1 MQAAVEADRRQL
13 KTVYTILFSISLVH
27 MLNDT
32 SQSVIPAIFPILKDS
47 MHLTFFQLGII
58 TFALNMTSSVLQ
70 PVVGLYAD
78 NRPSP
83 YLPSIGMLSTLF
95 GMLGL
100 AFAPNFWMI
109 LISVILIGFGSAAF
123 HPEGSRIAN
132 LAAGSKRGLAQ
143 SIYQVGGNFGQS
155 LAPVLTALIFVPLGQ
170 FGAIWFTTVAGL
182 AALVLL
188 YIASWYREQLRQVR
202 LIVKKPIR
210 AAAGESADLAAGE
223 MKGGERRRKMAMG
236 ALLLLVLL
244 VFVRSWYSIGISNF
258 YAFYLIEEFKIP
270 IDAAQVYI
278 FLFMFAGV
286 AGTFFGGPLADRFG
300 KKNLLLF
307 SMVGSLP
314 FSLLLPYAN
323 AFWAYPVLL
332 LLGFILLSSFSV
344 SVVYAQ
350 DLFPGKVGT
359 ISGLIVGLAFGM
371 GAIGA
376 VALGSVADLIGV
388 KNMIFLAGFLPLLG
402 LLTIFLPSDEK
413 LQQAGMEDEGGL

>member
-1 MQAAVEADRRQL
+1 MQVAMGTEGRPL

-27 MLNDT
+27 LLNDT
-32 SQSVIPAIFPILKDS
+32 SQSVIPAIFPILKDA
-47 MHLTFFQLGII
+47 MHLSFFQLGMI
-58 TFALNMTSSVLQ
+58 TFALNITSSLLQ

-78 NRPSP
+78 NRPTP
-83 YLPSIGMLSTLF
+83 YLPSIGMISTLV

-100 AFAPNFWMI
+100 AFAPSFWFV
-109 LISVILIGFGSAAF
+109 LLSVILIGFGSAAF

-132 LAAGSKRGLAQ
+132 LAAGNKRGLAQ

-170 FGAIWFTTVAGL
+170 FGAIWFTSVAAL

-188 YIASWYREQLRQVR
+188 YVASWYRQQLRQVR
-202 LIVKKPIR
+202 LLVKKPILPADR
-210 AAAGESADLAAGE
+210 SGAAQAAE
-223 MKGGERRRKMAMG
+223 ETKKHAARNKMAG
-236 ALLLLVLL
+236 FALILLILL

-258 YAFYLIEEFKIP
+258 YAFFLIDEFDIP
-270 IDAAQVYI
+270 LDAAQVYI

-314 FSLLLPYAN
+314 FSLLLPYVN
-323 AFWAYPVLL
+323 SFWAYPVLAV
-332 LLGFILLSSFSV
+332 LGFILLSSFSV

-376 VALGSVADLIGV
+376 VALGSLSDLIGV
-388 KNMIFLAGFLPLLG
+388 KSMIFYAGFLPVLG
-402 LLTIFLPSDEK
+402 LLTFFLPSDRS
-413 LQQAGMEDEGGL
+413 LAEGEEAV

>member
-1 MQAAVEADRRQL
+1 MQVAMEREQFERR
-13 KTVYTILFSISLVH
+13 TVFSILFSISLVH

-32 SQSVIPAIFPILKDS
+32 SQSVIPAIFPILKES
-47 MHLTFFQLGII
+47 MHLSYMQLGMV
-58 TFALNMTSSVLQ
+58 TFALNITSSLLQ

-83 YLPSIGMLSTLF
+83 YLPSLGMVSTLL

-100 AFAPNFWMI
+100 AFAPNFWFV
-109 LISVILIGFGSAAF
+109 LPSVILIGFGSAAF

-132 LAAGSKRGLAQ
+132 LAAGNRRGLAQ

-155 LAPVLTALIFVPLGQ
+155 LAPVLTALVFVPLGQ
-170 FGAIWFTTVAGL
+170 FGAIWFTTVAAL
-182 AALVLL
+182 AAIVLL
-188 YIASWYREQLRQVR
+188 YVASWYREQLRQVR
-202 LIVKKPIR
+202 LIVRKPFSGAEETEEKEGKKEHR
-210 AAAGESADLAAGE
+210 RQKKTAGF
-223 MKGGERRRKMAMG
+223 
-236 ALLLLVLL
+236 ALGLLVLL
-244 VFVRSWYSIGISNF
+244 VFIRSWYSTAISNF
-258 YAFYLIEEFKIP
+258 YAFYLIEEFKIR

-278 FLFMFAGV
+278 FLFLFAGV

-300 KKNLLLF
+300 KRNLLLF
-307 SMVGSLP
+307 SMVGSFP
-314 FSLLLPYAN
+314 FALLLPYVN
-323 AFWAYPVLL
+323 AFWAYPVLA

-376 VALGSVADLIGV
+376 VALGSLADLIGV
-388 KNMIFLAGFLPLLG
+388 KNMIFLAGFLPVLG
-402 LLTIFLPSDEK
+402 LFTFFLPSDEK
-413 LQQAGMEDEGGL
+413 LAKESSF